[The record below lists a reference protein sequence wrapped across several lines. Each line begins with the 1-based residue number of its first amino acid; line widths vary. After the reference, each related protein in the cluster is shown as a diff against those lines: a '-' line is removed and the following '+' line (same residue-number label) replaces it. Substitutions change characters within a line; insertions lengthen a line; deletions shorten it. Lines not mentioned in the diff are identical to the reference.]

1 MVVLI
6 TSNSEIAHRARIS
19 FDLVHPSMMV
29 AQLISGIEAR
39 VTLSTII
46 VQEGTDEGFPVFM
59 HLGDV
64 RL

>member
-6 TSNSEIAHRARIS
+6 TSNSEIAYRTRIS

-39 VTLSTII
+39 VTLSIII
-46 VQEGTDEGFPVFM
+46 VQEGTYEGFPVFM